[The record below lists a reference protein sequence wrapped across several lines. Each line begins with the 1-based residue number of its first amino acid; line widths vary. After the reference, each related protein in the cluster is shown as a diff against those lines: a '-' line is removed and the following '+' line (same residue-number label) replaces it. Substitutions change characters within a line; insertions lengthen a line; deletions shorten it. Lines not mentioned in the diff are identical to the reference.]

1 MTDSLDSTQNIVLTG
16 FMGTGKSTVGRI
28 LAERTGRDFVDM
40 DAELEQRFGR
50 SVARIFAEEGETA
63 FREAESLLAQQ
74 LAHRANLVISSGG
87 GALVNPANRK
97 ALAQSGLLVCLTA
110 TVDTILDRLD
120 GHGDRP
126 LLQGS
131 REERRAQVTKLLA
144 DRRSTYAAIAHH
156 VDTTGRTP
164 DQVVDL
170 VLAALHSDASFP
182 GMSEVRVSHP
192 AGDYPL
198 LIAHGLLGS
207 AGSLLVERSI
217 GPAPIAVVTNPIL
230 AELYATMLLKS
241 LRDADFEPHL
251 LLVPEGEHFKSLATV
266 ATLYEQFVA
275 SELDRYSPVIALGG
289 GVVGDLTGFASAT
302 WMRGVPFIQMPTTLL
317 SMVDASVGGKTGV
330 DLPQGKNLVGA
341 FKQPEAVLM
350 DTATLSTLPATE
362 FRSGLAEVVKHAI
375 IADPDLFAQLE
386 HEGPPDVTHLVR
398 QAVLVKVELVQIDP
412 WESGPRAL
420 LNLGHT
426 FGHAL
431 EQVSGYRMR
440 HGEAVAVGM
449 VAAARLATI
458 LGICAEG
465 LPERIESL
473 LTRLALPTRAPGYS
487 LDDLYAAMW
496 TDKKRS
502 GSRLRFVLPR
512 DLGDVVVT
520 SEPTEAQVRDAW
532 CYVLTPGQI
541 QDEIRK

>member
-1 MTDSLDSTQNIVLTG
+1 
-16 FMGTGKSTVGRI
+16 
-28 LAERTGRDFVDM
+28 
-40 DAELEQRFGR
+40 
-50 SVARIFAEEGETA
+50 
-63 FREAESLLAQQ
+63 
-74 LAHRANLVISSGG
+74 
-87 GALVNPANRK
+87 
-97 ALAQSGLLVCLTA
+97 
-110 TVDTILDRLD
+110 
-120 GHGDRP
+120 
-126 LLQGS
+126 
-131 REERRAQVTKLLA
+131 
-144 DRRSTYAAIAHH
+144 
-156 VDTTGRTP
+156 
-164 DQVVDL
+164 
-170 VLAALHSDASFP
+170 
-182 GMSEVRVSHP
+182 
-192 AGDYPL
+192 
-198 LIAHGLLGS
+198 
-207 AGSLLVERSI
+207 
-217 GPAPIAVVTNPIL
+217 
-230 AELYATMLLKS
+230 
-241 LRDADFEPHL
+241 
-251 LLVPEGEHFKSLATV
+251 
-266 ATLYEQFVA
+266 
-275 SELDRYSPVIALGG
+275 
-289 GVVGDLTGFASAT
+289 
-302 WMRGVPFIQMPTTLL
+302 MPTTLL